1 MPFKPVE
8 KILVSDGIL
17 EQIRDLIHSG
27 EFLPGQRLPS
37 EVKMAALLS
46 VSRSSLR
53 EALNALVH
61 LGYLQRQTRGIYV
74 NPSVNWR
81 ATPSFRF
88 SRSQEDLDVAEMI
101 EVRKIVESEL
111 CALAAKR
118 AEANDIKDLADS
130 LEQMK
135 GQLGDPKA
143 FIDSNQNFH
152 LCVAKAAKNHILE
165 DFIVNIRN
173 LLKSNIALVIEKSAI
188 SRRSLG
194 YHRRIFEAIR
204 DGDVSRARRAMA
216 EHVADIEKEFF
227 KILYR
232 PHPSPKT
239 GRLFERRLD

>member
-27 EFLPGQRLPS
+27 EFPPGQRLPS
-37 EVKMAALLS
+37 EMKMAGLLS

-61 LGYLQRQTRGIYV
+61 LGYLKRQTRGIYV
-74 NPSVNWR
+74 NPNTNRR
-81 ATPSFRF
+81 ATPAFHF
-88 SRSQEDLDVAEMI
+88 SRSQEDLDIAEMI

-118 AEANDIKDLADS
+118 AEANDIKDLAES

-135 GQLGDPKA
+135 AQLDDPAA
-143 FIDSNQNFH
+143 FINSNQRFH
-152 LCVAKAAKNHILE
+152 LSIARAAKNHILE

-173 LLKSNIALVIEKSAI
+173 LLKSN
-188 SRRSLG
+188 
-194 YHRRIFEAIR
+194 
-204 DGDVSRARRAMA
+204 
-216 EHVADIEKEFF
+216 
-227 KILYR
+227 
-232 PHPSPKT
+232 
-239 GRLFERRLD
+239 

>member
-81 ATPSFRF
+81 ATPSFRL

-118 AEANDIKDLADS
+118 AEAEDIKALEEN
-130 LEQMK
+130 LEQMEA
-135 GQLGDPKA
+135 QLVMRRYEG
-143 FIDSNQNFH
+143 FI
-152 LCVAKAAKNHILE
+152 K
-165 DFIVNIRN
+165 
-173 LLKSNIALVIEKSAI
+173 
-188 SRRSLG
+188 
-194 YHRRIFEAIR
+194 
-204 DGDVSRARRAMA
+204 
-216 EHVADIEKEFF
+216 
-227 KILYR
+227 
-232 PHPSPKT
+232 
-239 GRLFERRLD
+239 